1 MYVHSDPILFIL
13 IHNSKFKQI
22 VLLICHK
29 DHILSSNCVISLS
42 LMNNIVL
49 LLEACLVE
57 CVDAIVFME
66 HCILN
71 CTLDK
76 NRASFIQNKFFV
88 SLGLNT
94 RFAITSF
101 FKRVLIYCRVLYWQD
116 GNNFVYVTGFM
127 EEEDKAGKI
136 RFIKC

>member
-1 MYVHSDPILFIL
+1 MVFMH
-13 IHNSKFKQI
+13 
-22 VLLICHK
+22 
-29 DHILSSNCVISLS
+29 
-42 LMNNIVL
+42 M
-49 LLEACLVE
+49 
-57 CVDAIVFME
+57 FME

-94 RFAITSF
+94 RFAIISF